1 MKKSKIKLWEKLKI
15 RNLAQ
20 TFQVEP
26 VSFKQNCDNLM
37 ALVHIGKILFP
48 RSVEFWHSF
57 FTPSKLTS
65 QAETCHNG
73 AKNELQIKIFE
84 QIDVYIY

>member
-1 MKKSKIKLWEKLKI
+1 M
-15 RNLAQ
+15 AQ

-57 FTPSKLTS
+57 VTPSKLTS